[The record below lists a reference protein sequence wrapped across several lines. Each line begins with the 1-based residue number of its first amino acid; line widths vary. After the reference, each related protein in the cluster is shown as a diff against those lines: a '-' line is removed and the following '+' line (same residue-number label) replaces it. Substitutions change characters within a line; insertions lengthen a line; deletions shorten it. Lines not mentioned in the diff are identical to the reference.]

1 MKHFNL
7 FYIQRVLL
15 KLGVMIKQLFVGICV
30 SILLIGCSPKCEE
43 TVCPELPPTINLKD
57 CSVQLQ
63 NLVQNDKS
71 HIRGLQAGNPLK
83 VVNEKEEDF
92 VDKTTFYTNYTPD
105 LTIDYWA
112 DIEYHF
118 TEGNIIDKVVT
129 EVIPGGLDKAENAIL
144 VDSLYFE
151 LRAYLSGK
159 YGNSVTNTD
168 YTLVWNKV
176 DTKDNSVTIFTLDY
190 NFPDEDFSI
199 QTDTETGLNDTII
212 NPPTV
217 KYVVKYIQ

>member
-1 MKHFNL
+1 M
-7 FYIQRVLL
+7 
-15 KLGVMIKQLFVGICV
+15 
-30 SILLIGCSPKCEE
+30 
-43 TVCPELPPTINLKD
+43 
-57 CSVQLQ
+57 Q

>member
-1 MKHFNL
+1 
-7 FYIQRVLL
+7 
-15 KLGVMIKQLFVGICV
+15 MIKQLFVGFSV
-30 SILLIGCSPKCEE
+30 AALLVGCSPKCEE
-43 TVCPELPPTINLKD
+43 TICPELPPAVNLKD

-63 NLVQNDKS
+63 NLIKNDKS
-71 HIRGLQAGNPLK
+71 HIRGLQAGNPLNA
-83 VVNEKEEDF
+83 VYEKEDDF
-92 VDKTTFYTNYTPD
+92 VDKTSFYTNYTPD

-129 EVIPGGLDKAENAIL
+129 EVIPGGLDKSENAVL

-151 LRAYLSGK
+151 LRKYLSGK
-159 YGNSVTNTD
+159 YGNAVTNPD
-168 YTLVWNKV
+168 YTLVWNEV

-190 NFPDEDFSI
+190 HFPDEDFSI
-199 QTDTETGLNDTII
+199 QTDLETGLNDTIN